1 MAMGVGVSLGE
12 NIVKRSKYGK
22 VNREFFDKHKVTRTS
37 KRAKVKRYAGT
48 GAGFK
53 RAPGIPGNEREMV
66 VDRAKLEKKRNYNF
80 KTKEMR
86 GGTGFWGILSG

>member
-22 VNREFFDKHKVTRTS
+22 VNREFFDKHKVTRTA
-37 KRAKVKRYAGT
+37 KRANVKRYAAT
-48 GAGFK
+48 GANFK
-53 RAPGIPGNEREMV
+53 REPGIPGNEREMV
-66 VDRAKLEKKRNYNF
+66 VDRVKFENKKKRNYNF

-86 GGTGFWGILSG
+86 GGI